1 MVTQRLSR
9 ILFLTSFFLIGIWS
23 IGATPQ
29 VVAETLSYKF
39 FFPVTQREMIPIG
52 DVEGHGVGF
61 LVRQGAVFLEKG
73 EMAWG
78 KAVVLFDIIKGA
90 GPFDQYSTLTF
101 QDGSTIITRTKGIS
115 EASPAGVSR
124 AATWTGEIIKGTG
137 RFEGI
142 TGTGT
147 STAKMLPPEKGELG
161 GKALGE
167 GTLTY
172 TLPKK

>member
-1 MVTQRLSR
+1 MVTQRLPR
-9 ILFLTSFFLIGIWS
+9 ILFLTSLFVIGIWS
-23 IGATPQ
+23 IGAVPQ
-29 VVAETLSYKF
+29 GVAETLSYKF

-61 LVRQGAVFLEKG
+61 LVRQGAVYLENG

-78 KAVVLFDIIKGA
+78 KSVVLFDMIKGA

-101 QDGSTIITRTKGIS
+101 QDGSTIITRTKGTTEVIPTGA
-115 EASPAGVSR
+115 ASK
-124 AATWTGEIIKGTG
+124 WTGEIIKGTG

-142 TGTGT
+142 KGTGT
-147 STAKMLPPEKGELG
+147 STAKQLPPEKGELG

-167 GTLTY
+167 GTLTF
-172 TLPKK
+172 TLPNK